1 VVILALRSGAKLAV
15 EIREPSGP
23 AQGTAI
29 LLHPM
34 MASRK
39 IWQRGFVAVLNE
51 AGLRTLALDFRGHGE
66 SLPRS
71 SAEGGVG
78 YDELVGE
85 DIPAVCQAARQ
96 RWPAQRLTLVGH
108 SLGGHSAVASVSTGA
123 CEPDALV
130 LMATNVWVPK
140 DEQHPVLRARKA
152 AIARACQ
159 MVTRAVG
166 YLPARAL
173 GIGSDDESARLT
185 EGWIGW
191 WQSNAWTSSDGAL
204 DYHQAMPRVTVPVL
218 GIGSLGDRLF
228 CTPACAARF
237 AKRLPAATFEVLR
250 QADDGGTPPDHTELL
265 TSKKAV
271 SAWRK
276 IAAFCTRPGAR

>member
-1 VVILALRSGAKLAV
+1 MLALRSGAKLAV
-15 EIREPSGP
+15 DIREPRGP
-23 AQGTAI
+23 ALGTAI

-34 MASRK
+34 MASRN
-39 IWQRGFVAVLNE
+39 IWKRGFVGIMNE
-51 AGLRTLALDFRGHGE
+51 SGVRTLALDFRGHGE
-66 SLPRS
+66 SVAPAS

-85 DIPAVCQAARQ
+85 DIPAVCQAARE

-108 SLGGHSAVASVSTGA
+108 SLGGHAAVASVSSGA
-123 CEPDALV
+123 CDPDALV

-140 DEQHPVLRARKA
+140 DELHPILRARKT

-159 MVTRAVG
+159 MVTRATG
-166 YLPARAL
+166 YFPARVL
-173 GIGSDDESARLT
+173 GIGSDNESARLT

-191 WQSNAWTSSDGAL
+191 WQSDAWTNSDGAI
-204 DYHQAMPRVTVPVL
+204 DYHQAMQRVTVPVF
-218 GIGSLGDRLF
+218 GIASQGDRFF

-237 AKRLPAATFEVLR
+237 SKRLPAADFEVVR
-250 QADDGGTPPDHTELL
+250 QADDGDAPPGHTELL
-265 TSKKAV
+265 TSAKAV

-276 IAAFCTRPGAR
+276 IAAFCARPGAR